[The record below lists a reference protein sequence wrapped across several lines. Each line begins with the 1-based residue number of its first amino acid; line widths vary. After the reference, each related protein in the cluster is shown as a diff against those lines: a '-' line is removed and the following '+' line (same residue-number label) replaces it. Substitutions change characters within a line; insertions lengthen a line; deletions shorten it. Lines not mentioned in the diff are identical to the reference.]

1 MEISNI
7 SEILRR
13 NTQREK
19 YNSGFVFYKNNYVS
33 NNYTNLNGS
42 NANFYENVYDE

>member
-19 YNSGFVFYKNNYVS
+19 YNSGLSFIK
-33 NNYTNLNGS
+33 TIM
-42 NANFYENVYDE
+42 